1 MPVTT
6 KIEAPVANAAPE
18 ISATKMRPLSLL
30 AALIIMIG
38 GSIYPFVFAR
48 ADGSADHGL
57 SMLVFW
63 AMSAGLVNGVG
74 FVPRWPLWR
83 WLFSGWACL
92 AALLLAAWLRLG

>member
-1 MPVTT
+1 MKTAVD
-6 KIEAPVANAAPE
+6 NAEPQ
-18 ISATKMRPLSLL
+18 ISPTKMRPLSLL
-30 AALIIMIG
+30 VALLIMVG

-48 ADGSADHGL
+48 ADGSADHGFA
-57 SMLVFW
+57 MLVFW

-92 AALLLAAWLRLG
+92 AALALAACLRLG